1 MKNILKRFSYMSLA
15 AMMTLTL
22 TACGGDGGET
32 TGTLADTFTYAIGG
46 EPEQLDPAVGS
57 DSVTSYILNQT
68 YYPLFTIAEDGS
80 LRNEAC
86 EDYEVSEDGLTYTFH
101 LIENNYWSDG
111 EQVTAHDYVYGMKRS
126 IGMGAADSY
135 YSYFL
140 ADYVL
145 NAKAHNENMSDVADM
160 VDVGIVATDDFTIE
174 ITLESPCPY
183 FVNLMTAGV
192 FYPLREE
199 FSPEHDS
206 SWAND
211 PTVPTNGAYQTTKI
225 DSADEII
232 MVKNEYFAHADDVV
246 TQTLVA
252 KVMSDPDAQLVAFQ
266 TGEID
271 FAANV
276 NNQVTT
282 VYEGQPEL
290 LISDSVMNYYIMLNA
305 YSEETPAL
313 QDVRVRRAIQLGIDR
328 TELVTALDADEV
340 YYELYGYVPKGF
352 DGVNGDFREEADEEN
367 QLVYTDKDEARSLME
382 AAGYSEDNH
391 LQLTYYTNQ
400 AAEHS
405 TVAQVIQAQLA
416 DIYIDV
422 TLKTGEIRTFF
433 DDRENGLFDMARGA
447 MSADYMDVSTFL
459 DMAASWTQY
468 GHVTWGDETYDQMI
482 TESRETSDN
491 TQRLELLHDAETY
504 LVEEMAYTV
513 PLFGYKQICLGQQG
527 VSGYVS
533 SPQGNHVFWYVQVVE

>member
-1 MKNILKRFSYMSLA
+1 MKNIVKRLSCLSLA

-32 TGTLADTFTYAIGG
+32 SGTLSDTFTYAISG
-46 EPEQLDPAVGS
+46 EPTQLDPAVGS
-57 DSVTSYILNQT
+57 DSVTSYILNQI
-68 YYPLFTIAEDGS
+68 YYPLFIIGEDGS
-80 LRNEAC
+80 LQNEAC
-86 EDYEVSEDGLTYTFH
+86 EDYEVSDDGLTHTFH
-101 LIENNYWSDG
+101 LTENNYWSDG
-111 EQVTAHDYVYGMKRS
+111 EQVTAADYVYGMKRA

-145 NAKAHNENMSDVADM
+145 NAKAHNDNMSDVADM
-160 VDVGIVATDDFTIE
+160 DDVGIVATDDFTIQ
-174 ITLESPCPY
+174 ITLSSPCPY
-183 FVNLMTAGV
+183 FVNLMPAGV

-206 SWAND
+206 SWADD

-225 DSADEII
+225 DSADEYV
-232 MVKNEYFAHADDVV
+232 MVKNEHFAHADDVV
-246 TQTLVA
+246 TETLVA

-271 FAANV
+271 FATGV
-276 NNQVTT
+276 NNQVTK

-290 LISDSVMNYYIMLNA
+290 LLSDSVINYYIMLNA
-305 YSEETPAL
+305 YSEDTPAL

-328 TELVTALDADEV
+328 TELVTALDAEDV

-352 DGVNGDFREEADEEN
+352 EGVNGDFREEADAEN
-367 QLVYTDKDEARSLME
+367 KLVYTDKDEARSLME
-382 AAGYSEDNH
+382 AAGYNENNR

-400 AAEHS
+400 AADHS
-405 TVAQVIQAQLA
+405 TIAQVIQVQLA

-468 GHVTWGDETYDQMI
+468 GHVTWGDEAYDTMI
-482 TESRETSDN
+482 NESRTIEDN
-491 TQRLELLHDAETY
+491 TERLELLHDAETY

-513 PLFGYKQICLGQQG
+513 PLFGYKQICLGKQG
-527 VSGYVS
+527 VSGYIS
-533 SPQGNHVFWYVQVVE
+533 SPQGNHVFWYIQVPE

>member
-1 MKNILKRFSYMSLA
+1 MKNILKRFSYMFLA

-160 VDVGIVATDDFTIE
+160 GDVGIVATDDFTIE

-271 FAANV
+271 FATNV

-282 VYEGQPEL
+282 VYKGQPEL

>member
-160 VDVGIVATDDFTIE
+160 GDVGIVATDDFTIE

-271 FAANV
+271 FATNV

-282 VYEGQPEL
+282 VYKGQPEL

>member
-1 MKNILKRFSYMSLA
+1 
-15 AMMTLTL
+15 
-22 TACGGDGGET
+22 
-32 TGTLADTFTYAIGG
+32 
-46 EPEQLDPAVGS
+46 
-57 DSVTSYILNQT
+57 
-68 YYPLFTIAEDGS
+68 
-80 LRNEAC
+80 
-86 EDYEVSEDGLTYTFH
+86 
-101 LIENNYWSDG
+101 
-111 EQVTAHDYVYGMKRS
+111 
-126 IGMGAADSY
+126 
-135 YSYFL
+135 
-140 ADYVL
+140 
-145 NAKAHNENMSDVADM
+145 
-160 VDVGIVATDDFTIE
+160 
-174 ITLESPCPY
+174 
-183 FVNLMTAGV
+183 
-192 FYPLREE
+192 
-199 FSPEHDS
+199 
-206 SWAND
+206 
-211 PTVPTNGAYQTTKI
+211 
-225 DSADEII
+225 
-232 MVKNEYFAHADDVV
+232 
-246 TQTLVA
+246 
-252 KVMSDPDAQLVAFQ
+252 
-266 TGEID
+266 
-271 FAANV
+271 
-276 NNQVTT
+276 
-282 VYEGQPEL
+282 
-290 LISDSVMNYYIMLNA
+290 MNYYIMLNA

>member
-160 VDVGIVATDDFTIE
+160 GDVGIVATDDFTIE

-282 VYEGQPEL
+282 VYEGQPGL

-533 SPQGNHVFWYVQVVE
+533 SPQGNYVFWYVQVVE

>member
-160 VDVGIVATDDFTIE
+160 GDVGIVATDDFTIE